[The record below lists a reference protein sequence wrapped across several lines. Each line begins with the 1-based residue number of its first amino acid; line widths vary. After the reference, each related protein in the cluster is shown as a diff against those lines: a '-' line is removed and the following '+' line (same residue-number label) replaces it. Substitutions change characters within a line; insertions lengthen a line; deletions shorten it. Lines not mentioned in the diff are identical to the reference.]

1 MGKAERDRG
10 MRFDDHFLEEVRAA
24 TDIIDVIGPYVKLKK
39 KGKNWFGLCPF
50 HNEKTPSFS
59 VNRERGMYYCFG
71 CGIGGNAITFLVEHD
86 GMSFPQAVEELATR
100 AGIQIPKRR
109 AEPGAQQYDR
119 LREALE
125 SAALFYQQK
134 LKGDSGKDAVSY
146 LKSRGITGI
155 TAKTFRL
162 GYAPDSWDELL
173 RFMQESGHTVTVL
186 EQAGLVKVREGGGH
200 YDTFRNRLVFPFMDR
215 RSRVC
220 GFGGRILTEDDEGPK
235 YLNSPDTPLF
245 RKGKVLYG
253 LPHAI
258 EAFHKE
264 DRALLVEGYFDV
276 MSLHQTGIKGVVA
289 ASGTAFTDQQ
299 ALMLARLVRKVLLLF
314 DSDPAGLK
322 AAFRSYTSLARE
334 GLDVLFLGMPSGEDP
349 DTLIRGEGVEAFRSR
364 LRHAQPIVPFY
375 LANMEPP
382 VEERDVGDRADAA
395 RGLLD
400 LLRHDSDE
408 LRRVMSL
415 QELSARIGLEVG
427 TLQREMDSIS
437 AKEAPYERSAARRTS
452 QKPITPPGRI
462 ESELLQILINS
473 EQLRTELLPK
483 LAADDFHDPRTNSL
497 YLKMVEQQ
505 KKEGH
510 ISIDRLLEQSDTDT
524 RNMLAALLAD
534 EPALPADRTDEVLDE
549 LMKSLESRR
558 TKERRRRLK
567 VSMEQAKRAGD
578 ETTLARLLKE
588 YQEMR

>member
-1 MGKAERDRG
+1 